1 MRKLQYSK
9 SNGRDGLLSPTRK
22 KTCRDGHFDNKLPMQ
37 LVL

>member
-22 KTCRDGHFDNKLPMQ
+22 KNM
-37 LVL
+37 